1 MIHLFNKVYVSTDNL
16 IDINLDRIVISSKY
30 GHQMKQSID
39 EVSYGVLLTHST
51 SLQEAIGE
59 GKQFSDWLDFFETI
73 NEYAKQSDKKFVI
86 YCDDSSLMSLLSVW
100 FQTIL
105 PNANKQSIKDL
116 VNSLAFRYNAFY
128 KGRFFQNNG
137 NTDYTFHL
145 DTSLFDSSY
154 IEVDDAIQLSE
165 EIKTRVGVEYMLA
178 SYLYDGKSYKHE
190 LKAALKTLITKDLQK
205 YLYELKEIFLVH
217 MMTKRFTKNLSLEKE
232 YNFSNF
238 EEMIEEDSKFV
249 NLFMNKNIWTY
260 PYMSSPTSSM
270 DRINLEAITESDV
283 ELFKEFTVIAG
294 NSWGEESIYTYVK
307 SDISKLDFLG
317 IYKNFNDELL
327 FKIIETES
335 KFEHAAGSFFSID
348 LNTVNHYLITA
359 LLEAHDNKDNGFL
372 KLYSLVK

>member
-1 MIHLFNKVYVSTDNL
+1 MIHLFNKVYVSSDNL
-16 IDINLDRIVISSKY
+16 IDVNLDRIVISSKY
-30 GHQMKQSID
+30 GHPMKQSID
-39 EVSYGVLLTHST
+39 EVSYGLLLTYST

-59 GKQFSDWLDFFETI
+59 GKQFSDWLDFFQTI
-73 NEYAKQSDKKFVI
+73 NEYTKQSGKKFII
-86 YCDDSSLMSLLSVW
+86 YCDDSSLMALLSVW

-105 PNANKQSIKDL
+105 PNANKESIKHL

-145 DTSLFDSSY
+145 ETSLFDSSY
-154 IEVDDAIQLSE
+154 IEVDDAIQLPE
-165 EIKTRVGVEYMLA
+165 EIKTKVGVEYMLA

-217 MMTKRFTKNLSLEKE
+217 MMTKRFTDRLSLQKQ

-238 EEMIEEDSKFV
+238 EDMLEEDSKFV
-249 NLFMNKNIWTY
+249 KVFMDKDIWTY
-260 PYMSSPTSSM
+260 PYMSTPTSSM
-270 DRINLEAITESDV
+270 DRINLEAITEEDV
-283 ELFKEFTVIAG
+283 KVLKEFTVIAG
-294 NSWGEESIYTYVK
+294 ECWDEESVYNFVK

-327 FKIIETES
+327 FKIIDTES

-359 LLEAHDNKDNGFL
+359 LLEANDKKDNGFL